1 MREIILDIETSGLD
15 YKEGHRIIEIG
26 CVELNKK
33 EVGSHFHRYINP
45 LKTLTEENIKIHGIT
60 NEFLEDKP
68 LFEDVAEEFLSF
80 IQDSSIIAHNANFD
94 VGFLNYELEKLSK
107 PQIAKDRVVDT
118 VVIARNRFPGQQVNL
133 DALVKKLK
141 VNTLVDREF
150 HGALKDAKILTD
162 VYLELQGIN
171 QMGLQLNERKT
182 EDLNLSGELN
192 LTQIVLTKDETEAH
206 KEFIKNNI
214 PNANWA
220 KEDKSYDAE
229 QMSFDLTDAQYTAKF
244 LLENDDDIDYA
255 FNEKELLKEMLEYI
269 DATYDAHYSQDK
281 YQSTEIIEDMGHGM
295 GFALGKRADVSALP
309 SELQVKE
316 NPSPREEL
324 GSIWKKT

>member
-26 CVELNKK
+26 CVELNRK

-68 LFEDVAEEFLSF
+68 LFEDVAEDLLSF

-94 VGFLNYELEKLSK
+94 VGFLNHELEKLSK
-107 PQIAKDRVVDT
+107 AQIDKERVVDT

-171 QMGLQLNERKT
+171 QMGLQLSERKS

-192 LTQIVLTKDETEAH
+192 LTQIILTKDETEAH

-214 PNANWA
+214 PNSNWA
-220 KEDKSYDAE
+220 KVDKSYE
-229 QMSFDLTDAQYTAKF
+229 
-244 LLENDDDIDYA
+244 
-255 FNEKELLKEMLEYI
+255 
-269 DATYDAHYSQDK
+269 
-281 YQSTEIIEDMGHGM
+281 
-295 GFALGKRADVSALP
+295 
-309 SELQVKE
+309 
-316 NPSPREEL
+316 
-324 GSIWKKT
+324 

>member
-26 CVELNKK
+26 CVELNRK
-33 EVGSHFHRYINP
+33 EVGSHFHQYINP

-94 VGFLNYELEKLSK
+94 VGFLNHELEKLSK
-107 PQIAKDRVVDT
+107 PQIDKDRVVDT

-171 QMGLQLNERKT
+171 QMGLQLNEGKV
-182 EDLNLSGELN
+182 EDLKLSGELN
-192 LTQIVLTKDETEAH
+192 LKPIVLTKDETEAH

-214 PNANWA
+214 PNSNWA
-220 KEDKSYDAE
+220 KTDKNYE
-229 QMSFDLTDAQYTAKF
+229 
-244 LLENDDDIDYA
+244 
-255 FNEKELLKEMLEYI
+255 
-269 DATYDAHYSQDK
+269 
-281 YQSTEIIEDMGHGM
+281 
-295 GFALGKRADVSALP
+295 
-309 SELQVKE
+309 
-316 NPSPREEL
+316 
-324 GSIWKKT
+324 

>member
-45 LKTLTEENIKIHGIT
+45 LKTLTDENIKIHGIT

-141 VNTLVDREF
+141 VNSLVDREF

-171 QMGLQLNERKT
+171 QMGLELNERNA
-182 EDLNLSGELN
+182 EDLKLSGELN
-192 LTQIVLTKDETEAH
+192 LKPIVLTKDETEAH

-214 PNANWA
+214 PNSNWA
-220 KEDKSYDAE
+220 KVDKNYE
-229 QMSFDLTDAQYTAKF
+229 
-244 LLENDDDIDYA
+244 
-255 FNEKELLKEMLEYI
+255 
-269 DATYDAHYSQDK
+269 
-281 YQSTEIIEDMGHGM
+281 
-295 GFALGKRADVSALP
+295 
-309 SELQVKE
+309 
-316 NPSPREEL
+316 
-324 GSIWKKT
+324 

>member
-26 CVELNKK
+26 CVELNRK
-33 EVGSHFHRYINP
+33 EVGSHFHQYINP
-45 LKTLTEENIKIHGIT
+45 LKTLTEENIKVHGIT

-94 VGFLNYELEKLSK
+94 VGFLNHELEKLSK
-107 PQIAKDRVVDT
+107 PQIDKDRVVDT

-171 QMGLQLNERKT
+171 QMGLQLNEGKV
-182 EDLNLSGELN
+182 EDLKLSGELN
-192 LTQIVLTKDETEAH
+192 LKPIVLTKEETEAH

-214 PNANWA
+214 PNSNWA
-220 KEDKSYDAE
+220 KIDKNYE
-229 QMSFDLTDAQYTAKF
+229 
-244 LLENDDDIDYA
+244 
-255 FNEKELLKEMLEYI
+255 
-269 DATYDAHYSQDK
+269 
-281 YQSTEIIEDMGHGM
+281 
-295 GFALGKRADVSALP
+295 
-309 SELQVKE
+309 
-316 NPSPREEL
+316 
-324 GSIWKKT
+324 

>member
-26 CVELNKK
+26 CVELNRK

-45 LKTLTEENIKIHGIT
+45 LKTLTEENMKIHGIT

-80 IQDSSIIAHNANFD
+80 IKDSSIIAHNANFD

-107 PQIAKDRVVDT
+107 PQIAKNRVVDT

-214 PNANWA
+214 PNSYWA
-220 KEDKSYDAE
+220 KVDKNYE
-229 QMSFDLTDAQYTAKF
+229 
-244 LLENDDDIDYA
+244 
-255 FNEKELLKEMLEYI
+255 
-269 DATYDAHYSQDK
+269 
-281 YQSTEIIEDMGHGM
+281 
-295 GFALGKRADVSALP
+295 
-309 SELQVKE
+309 
-316 NPSPREEL
+316 
-324 GSIWKKT
+324 

>member
-26 CVELNKK
+26 CIELNRK
-33 EVGSHFHRYINP
+33 EVGSHFHQYINP

-68 LFEDVAEEFLSF
+68 LFEEVADKFLNF
-80 IQDSSIIAHNANFD
+80 IEDSQIIAHNANFD
-94 VGFLNYELEKLSK
+94 VGFLNYELEKISK
-107 PQIAKDRVVDT
+107 PKIAKDRVVDT

-141 VNTLVDREF
+141 VNSLVDREF

-171 QMGLQLNERKT
+171 QMGLELNERNA
-182 EDLNLSGELN
+182 EDLKLSGELN
-192 LTQIVLTKDETEAH
+192 LKPIVLTKDETEAH

-214 PNANWA
+214 PNSNWA
-220 KEDKSYDAE
+220 KIDKNYE
-229 QMSFDLTDAQYTAKF
+229 
-244 LLENDDDIDYA
+244 
-255 FNEKELLKEMLEYI
+255 
-269 DATYDAHYSQDK
+269 
-281 YQSTEIIEDMGHGM
+281 
-295 GFALGKRADVSALP
+295 
-309 SELQVKE
+309 
-316 NPSPREEL
+316 
-324 GSIWKKT
+324 

>member
-26 CVELNKK
+26 CVELNRK

-45 LKTLTEENIKIHGIT
+45 LKTLTDENIKIHGIT

-118 VVIARNRFPGQQVNL
+118 VAIARNRFPGQQVNL

-214 PNANWA
+214 PNSNWA
-220 KEDKSYDAE
+220 KVDKSYE
-229 QMSFDLTDAQYTAKF
+229 
-244 LLENDDDIDYA
+244 
-255 FNEKELLKEMLEYI
+255 
-269 DATYDAHYSQDK
+269 
-281 YQSTEIIEDMGHGM
+281 
-295 GFALGKRADVSALP
+295 
-309 SELQVKE
+309 
-316 NPSPREEL
+316 
-324 GSIWKKT
+324 

>member
-26 CVELNKK
+26 CVELNRK
-33 EVGSHFHRYINP
+33 EVGSHFHQYINP

-80 IQDSSIIAHNANFD
+80 IQNSSIIAHNANFD
-94 VGFLNYELEKLSK
+94 VGFLNHELEKLSK
-107 PQIAKDRVVDT
+107 PQIDKDRVVDT

-171 QMGLQLNERKT
+171 QMGLQLNEGKV
-182 EDLNLSGELN
+182 EDLKLSGELN
-192 LTQIVLTKDETEAH
+192 LKPIVLTKEETEAH

-214 PNANWA
+214 PNSNWA
-220 KEDKSYDAE
+220 KIDKNYE
-229 QMSFDLTDAQYTAKF
+229 
-244 LLENDDDIDYA
+244 
-255 FNEKELLKEMLEYI
+255 
-269 DATYDAHYSQDK
+269 
-281 YQSTEIIEDMGHGM
+281 
-295 GFALGKRADVSALP
+295 
-309 SELQVKE
+309 
-316 NPSPREEL
+316 
-324 GSIWKKT
+324 

>member
-26 CVELNKK
+26 CVELNRK

-68 LFEDVAEEFLSF
+68 LFEDIAEEFLNF

-107 PQIAKDRVVDT
+107 PQISKDRVVDT
-118 VVIARNRFPGQQVNL
+118 IVIARNRFPGQQVNL

-214 PNANWA
+214 PNSNWA
-220 KEDKSYDAE
+220 KVDKSYE
-229 QMSFDLTDAQYTAKF
+229 
-244 LLENDDDIDYA
+244 
-255 FNEKELLKEMLEYI
+255 
-269 DATYDAHYSQDK
+269 
-281 YQSTEIIEDMGHGM
+281 
-295 GFALGKRADVSALP
+295 
-309 SELQVKE
+309 
-316 NPSPREEL
+316 
-324 GSIWKKT
+324 

>member
-26 CVELNKK
+26 CVELKRK

-45 LKTLTEENIKIHGIT
+45 LKTLTDENINIHGIT

-68 LFEDVAEEFLSF
+68 LFEDVAEEFLGF

-107 PQIAKDRVVDT
+107 PKISKDRVVDT

-171 QMGLQLNERKT
+171 QMGLELNERKT

-192 LTQIVLTKDETEAH
+192 LTQIVLTKEETEAH

-214 PNANWA
+214 PNSNWV
-220 KEDKSYDAE
+220 KVDKSYE
-229 QMSFDLTDAQYTAKF
+229 
-244 LLENDDDIDYA
+244 
-255 FNEKELLKEMLEYI
+255 
-269 DATYDAHYSQDK
+269 
-281 YQSTEIIEDMGHGM
+281 
-295 GFALGKRADVSALP
+295 
-309 SELQVKE
+309 
-316 NPSPREEL
+316 
-324 GSIWKKT
+324 

>member
-26 CVELNKK
+26 CVELNRK
-33 EVGSHFHRYINP
+33 EVGSHFHQYINP

-68 LFEDVAEEFLSF
+68 LFEEVAEEFLSF

-94 VGFLNYELEKLSK
+94 VGFLNHELEKLSK
-107 PQIAKDRVVDT
+107 PQIDKDRVVDT

-141 VNTLVDREF
+141 VNILVDREF

-171 QMGLQLNERKT
+171 QMGLQLNEGKV
-182 EDLNLSGELN
+182 EDLKLSGELN
-192 LTQIVLTKDETEAH
+192 LKPIVLTKEETEAH

-214 PNANWA
+214 PNSNWA
-220 KEDKSYDAE
+220 KIDKNYE
-229 QMSFDLTDAQYTAKF
+229 
-244 LLENDDDIDYA
+244 
-255 FNEKELLKEMLEYI
+255 
-269 DATYDAHYSQDK
+269 
-281 YQSTEIIEDMGHGM
+281 
-295 GFALGKRADVSALP
+295 
-309 SELQVKE
+309 
-316 NPSPREEL
+316 
-324 GSIWKKT
+324 